1 MESSSSF
8 SFFSLSFSSFSSS
21 CGTSLDHSGLEAGF
35 CECTVRRTDFAP
47 RNHHRRA
54 VVSSAAEVRV
64 PILLRSYD
72 GSHAYGDGAHH
83 FLDACFLCKKP
94 LAGNRDIFMYRG
106 DMPFCSEECRQVQIE
121 RDETKEKNSKYSVR
135 ATSENQSSSSSSRSR
150 VLKEYQLARGSF

>member
-8 SFFSLSFSSFSSS
+8 SFSSYSSFSSS

-35 CECTVRRTDFAP
+35 CECTVKTHRLCT
-47 RNHHRRA
+47 RNHRRRA
-54 VVSSAAEVRV
+54 VVGSGMRRYESRFFYY
-64 PILLRSYD
+64 PYD
-72 GSHAYGDGAHH
+72 DSHAYGDGAHH

-94 LAGNRDIFMYRG
+94 LEGNRDIFMYRG

-135 ATSENQSSSSSSRSR
+135 ATSGKPEQQQQQKQSSQRIPVS
-150 VLKEYQLARGSF
+150 AW